1 MFTILKLNGYCAVI
15 SRIVYDYNTSE
26 FTVVISLR
34 SYSTLGLVRKVIFIF
49 IP

>member
-1 MFTILKLNGYCAVI
+1 MFTILKFNGAVI
-15 SRIVYDYNTSE
+15 SRIVDDYNTSE
-26 FTVVISLR
+26 FTVVISLC